1 MYWFIIKNNKSNEI
15 IIQINSYAIAV
26 VSAVIVVFCICV
38 SIGVLKWFIYHV
50 ITCSI
55 VVVIINGG
63 SLSTEYAVG
72 ALGGNVNAFFNR
84 GKYTR
89 LITRY

>member
-1 MYWFIIKNNKSNEI
+1 M
-15 IIQINSYAIAV
+15 
-26 VSAVIVVFCICV
+26 
-38 SIGVLKWFIYHV
+38 SILKKHTSIEW